1 MLSNYYGIHW
11 SFFDIINMEIYK
23 LLRMIQKMANNKL
36 IKSEVED
43 YAKFD
48 IIRYAQVWEDAE
60 ILIEALDIK
69 PTDNVLSIASAGE
82 NALSLLIKDPKNVYA
97 IDLNE
102 NQIFCTELK
111 KIAYKYLEYDECM
124 ELIGVFDS
132 ERRIDLY
139 KTIEKYLS
147 KNTQDYFENNINV
160 IHRGIIHCGKFENYF
175 HIFGQKVLP
184 LIHSKKV
191 RQQLLEKKTK
201 EERYN
206 FYNKKWNNNRW
217 KILFKIFFSRAVMG
231 KLGRDKAFFRYVS
244 VNVPE
249 HILQR
254 TRYAITELD
263 TSNNSYLYYIINS
276 RYDKVLPLAYRE
288 ENFDIIKKNIDKL
301 QILKE
306 SVETFINRED
316 IDKVDKYNLSDIFE
330 YMSEDDMV
338 KIVEKM
344 LEKSPK
350 GSIIAY
356 WNMLSDKRASKFIDK
371 IEYKQ
376 DLSNDLLKRDKAF
389 FYSKFIVEEVK

>member
-1 MLSNYYGIHW
+1 
-11 SFFDIINMEIYK
+11 
-23 LLRMIQKMANNKL
+23 MIQKMANNKL

-201 EERYN
+201 EERYT

-217 KILFKIFFSRAVMG
+217 NILFKIFFSRAVMG

-263 TSNNSYLYYIINS
+263 TSNNSYLHYIINS

>member
-1 MLSNYYGIHW
+1 MLSNYYGIRW
-11 SFFDIINMEIYK
+11 SFNDIINMEIYK

-82 NALSLLIKDPKNVYA
+82 NALSLLIKNPKNVYA

-111 KIAYKYLEYDECM
+111 KIAYKYLDYDECM

-132 ERRIDLY
+132 DRRIDLY

-263 TSNNSYLYYIINS
+263 TSNNSYLHYIINS

>member
-82 NALSLLIKDPKNVYA
+82 NALSLLIKNPKNVYA

-263 TSNNSYLYYIINS
+263 TSNNSYLHYIINS